1 MKKRNLGSTG
11 KSVGELGLGCM
22 GMSWAYAESGRDDS
36 ESIAVIHAALD
47 AGSTLI
53 DTALVY
59 GDGHN
64 EELVGRA
71 LAGRRTDAVI
81 ATKGGLIVDD
91 IVTKGMHNDGRPENL
106 TRQIDLSLSRL
117 GVDFIDLYYL
127 HRVDP
132 AVPLEDSW
140 GAMAEAVAAG
150 KVGHLGL
157 SEVTVDQA
165 GRAHAIHPVSAV
177 QSEFSLWARDPQGR
191 TATSPLAPA
200 GFGNIIGWTAE
211 HGAAFVPFSPLGRGF
226 LTGAITKDTTLE
238 KDDFRSNN
246 PRFTTEALAA
256 SQHIAEAVAQIAT
269 RHGASSAQ
277 VAIAWVLA
285 QGEHIIPIPGTR
297 SLSHLRDNL
306 GGSELQLSPADLLL
320 LDALEAPAAPRY

>member
-1 MKKRNLGSTG
+1 MKKRNLGTTG
-11 KSVGELGLGCM
+11 LSVGELGLGCM

-36 ESIAVIHAALD
+36 VSIAVVQAALD

-64 EELVGRA
+64 EVLVGRA
-71 LAGRRTDAVI
+71 LAGRRADAVI
-81 ATKGGLIVDD
+81 ATKGGLVVDD
-91 IVTKGMHNDGRPENL
+91 IVTKGMHNDGRPETL
-106 TRQIDLSLSRL
+106 TRQIDLSLTRL

-150 KVGHLGL
+150 KVRNLGL
-157 SEVTVDQA
+157 SEVTVAQA
-165 GRAHAIHPVSAV
+165 TIAQAIHPVSAI
-177 QSEFSLWARDPQGR
+177 QSEFSLWARDPQGS
-191 TATSPLAPA
+191 TATSPLAPT
-200 GFGNIIGWTAE
+200 GFGDVIGWTAE

-226 LTGAITKDTTLE
+226 LTGAITHETKLE
-238 KDDFRSNN
+238 ENDFRSKN
-246 PRFTTEALAA
+246 PRFTTDALAA
-256 SQHIAEAVAQIAT
+256 SRHIAEAVALIAA
-269 RHGASSAQ
+269 RHDASSAQ

-297 SLSHLRDNL
+297 SLTHLTDNL
-306 GGSELQLSPADLLL
+306 GGSGLTLSPADLLL
-320 LDALEAPAAPRY
+320 LDELPAPAAPRY